1 MEYASRAIIH
11 KAIFTVVYFLD
22 NDQYPHEEADMKG
35 KQYLYIRI
43 DWHEGKSL
51 ICVIIYV
58 RNIIDR

>member
-1 MEYASRAIIH
+1 MLFSPNN
-11 KAIFTVVYFLD
+11 VVYFLD

-43 DWHEGKSL
+43 EWHEGKSL

>member
-1 MEYASRAIIH
+1 MPAELFITLFSPNN
-11 KAIFTVVYFLD
+11 VVYFLD

>member
-1 MEYASRAIIH
+1 MPAEL
-11 KAIFTVVYFLD
+11 FTTLFSPNNVVYFLD
-22 NDQYPHEEADMKG
+22 NDPYPHEEADMKG

-51 ICVIIYV
+51 IWVIIYV